1 MIKIA
6 PSILSADFA
15 NMGRCLLYT
24 STDHLDG
31 LVYKR
36 LVTEP
41 PEGYSEDAEEDE

>member
-1 MIKIA
+1 MHE
-6 PSILSADFA
+6 
-15 NMGRCLLYT
+15 
-24 STDHLDG
+24 TDHLDG